1 MILTART
8 LTLLAVILFLAGC
21 GHRIAP
27 SSTSG
32 NNATAP
38 SAQPSR
44 PAAAPLQ
51 ASPRKLVGR
60 VLSIDAAR
68 GFVFVALDLD
78 SPPAATT
85 EGASLI
91 VRTEDLRETARLRTS
106 AYVRGR
112 TLGTLL
118 ISGQPSLGDEVVFH
132 LHAPEP

>member
-1 MILTART
+1 MILTARL
-8 LTLLAVILFLAGC
+8 LTLLAVILFFTGC
-21 GHRIAP
+21 GHRAAP
-27 SSTSG
+27 ASASG
-32 NNATAP
+32 NNATVP

-91 VRTEDLRETARLRTS
+91 VRTDDLRETARLRTS

-118 ISGQPSLGDEVVFH
+118 VSGQPSLGDEVVFH
-132 LHAPEP
+132 LQTPER